1 MASFIFPELVQ
12 WEELFYA
19 EVRLTSWPLISF
31 LWSWLVMGKGLV
43 IPFDNSRGSIS
54 PLTSYCPCGPQL
66 SLHSWETLWALL
78 LTSLRGMLLGLVKI
92 PLGGKGQTQEVHAK
106 YNSRN
111 NGTGGDP
118 RTEHHNVSKNLVTHS
133 ETCLSFWIHTS
144 QGLVSKPTA
153 AFHLK
158 LTLICLAVLAVARP
172 KRKESFSLFLL
183 LQFHQGPF
191 VIFPQTE
198 ASLWIIV
205 S

>member
-1 MASFIFPELVQ
+1 
-12 WEELFYA
+12 
-19 EVRLTSWPLISF
+19 
-31 LWSWLVMGKGLV
+31 
-43 IPFDNSRGSIS
+43 
-54 PLTSYCPCGPQL
+54 
-66 SLHSWETLWALL
+66 
-78 LTSLRGMLLGLVKI
+78 MLLGLVKI